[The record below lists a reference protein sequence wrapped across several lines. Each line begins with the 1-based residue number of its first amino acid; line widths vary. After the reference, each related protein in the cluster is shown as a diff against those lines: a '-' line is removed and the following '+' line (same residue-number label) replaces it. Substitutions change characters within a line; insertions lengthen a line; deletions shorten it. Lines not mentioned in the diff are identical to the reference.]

1 MQTKFELE
9 NIAPLKDIVDVL
21 LDDNVKLKNMD
32 ALEISALLKRAEMFV
47 AGLREKLI
55 PEANKVF
62 KDRYVPE
69 QGKLP
74 LLNGLAMATTYT
86 PKSTWSYPPS
96 IVTMEASLK
105 AKQKLAQTNGDAT
118 KLAGTI
124 DPKVNT
130 TFSIT
135 MAPPVSA

>member
-9 NIAPLKDIVDVL
+9 NIEPLRDIVDV
-21 LDDNVKLKNMD
+21 LDDNVKLKNID

-62 KDRYVPE
+62 KDRYAPNL
-69 QGKLP
+69 GKLP
-74 LLNGLAMATTYT
+74 LLKGMATATAYT
-86 PKSTWSYPPS
+86 PKSTWRYPPS
-96 IVTMEASLK
+96 IVAMEATLK
-105 AKQKLAQTNGDAT
+105 SKQKLAQTNGDAI
-118 KLAGTI
+118 KLPGTV

-135 MAPPVSA
+135 MAPPASV